1 MENKEPSYYA
11 IIPAEV
17 RYDKRLI
24 PNAKLIYAEI
34 TSLCNKEGF
43 CWANNKYFA
52 DLYNVRIETSS
63 TWINQLVKCGYL
75 ESKII
80 YREGTKEILNRYL
93 TLTNRPIAKK
103 LNRPIEEILKD
114 NNTRINNKS
123 NNSLKRKI
131 SVKGSIIN
139 ANPRK
144 K

>member
-1 MENKEPSYYA
+1 MENIEPSYYA

-43 CWANNKYFA
+43 CWAKNKYFA
-52 DLYNVRIETSS
+52 DLYNVRTETISV
-63 TWINQLVKCGYL
+63 WVNQLVKCGYL
-75 ESKII
+75 ESKLI

-93 TLTNRPIAKK
+93 TLANRPIAIK
-103 LNRPIEEILKD
+103 LNRPIDEILKD
-114 NNTRINNKS
+114 NNTRLNNKS
-123 NNSLKRKI
+123 NNYLKKN
-131 SVKGSIIN
+131 SKNKSFIN